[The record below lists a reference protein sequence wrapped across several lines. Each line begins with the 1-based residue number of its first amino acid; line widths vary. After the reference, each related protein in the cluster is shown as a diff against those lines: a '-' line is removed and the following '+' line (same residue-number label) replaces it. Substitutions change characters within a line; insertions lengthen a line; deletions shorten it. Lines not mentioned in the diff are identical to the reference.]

1 MCSVMFGCLFIY
13 VFSLKISDWCV
24 FMLVVIFDVDVNVVL
39 VIRFD
44 VLLVVYMLVMFV
56 CFYVLM

>member
-1 MCSVMFGCLFIY
+1 MFGCLFIY

-44 VLLVVYMLVMFV
+44 VLLAVYMLVMFV